1 MKLKLTDLPVVYINL
16 DEQTDRK
23 ETLEENLKDLGFKNI
38 IRVSGYKDPDPNRG
52 CAYSHA
58 LALEEVD
65 APFIL
70 LEDDCMPLNFIDEI
84 EIPDETD
91 ALYLGI
97 SSWGRMN
104 GHSGPCVQWEYADQ
118 RTDLVRVWNMLA
130 AHAILYLNPDYVDL
144 CKRIAYHGYLISD
157 HHDIG
162 FADVQKYYDVYAFD
176 NPMFYQTSS
185 NGTDQPLSSYPSV
198 RIMGYDERFWLPL
211 EVKEI

>member
-1 MKLKLTDLPVVYINL
+1 MQRAHFLFDKLSGLEVVPYPI
-16 DEQTDRK
+16 EK
-23 ETLEENLKDLGFKNI
+23 KHEI
-38 IRVSGYKDPDPNRG
+38 IRFDKMIEEYFKSVR
-52 CAYSHA
+52 

-104 GHSGPCVQWEYADQ
+104 GHSGPCVQWECADQ
-118 RTDLVRVWNMLA
+118 RTDLVRVWNILA

-162 FADVQKYYDVYAFD
+162 FADIQKYYEVYAFE

-211 EVKEI
+211 EVKE

>member
-1 MKLKLTDLPVVYINL
+1 
-16 DEQTDRK
+16 
-23 ETLEENLKDLGFKNI
+23 
-38 IRVSGYKDPDPNRG
+38 
-52 CAYSHA
+52 
-58 LALEEVD
+58 
-65 APFIL
+65 
-70 LEDDCMPLNFIDEI
+70 MPLNFIDEI
-84 EIPDETD
+84 EIPDDTD
-91 ALYLGI
+91 ALYLGV

-104 GHSGPCVQWEYADQ
+104 GHSGPCVQWEYAEEISSTGGKI

-130 AHAILYLNPDYVDL
+130 AHAILYLNPDYVDI

-162 FADVQKYYDVYAFD
+162 FADIQKYYDVYAFD

-211 EVKEI
+211 EVKE

>member
-16 DEQTDRK
+16 DDQPKRK
-23 ETLEENLKDLGFKNI
+23 ETLEENLKQLGFKNI
-38 IRVSGYKDPDPNRG
+38 IRVSGFKDPIGKRG

-65 APFIL
+65 PPFIL
-70 LEDDCMPLNFIDEI
+70 LEDDCLPLNFIDEVD
-84 EIPDETD
+84 IPDD
-91 ALYLGI
+91 ADAVYLGV

-104 GHSGPCVQWEYADQ
+104 GHSGPCVQREDVDNYDN
-118 RTDLVRVWNMLA
+118 LVKIYNMVG
-130 AHAILYLNPDYVDL
+130 AHAILYINSDYIDL

-162 FADVQKYYDVYAFD
+162 FADVQRYYDVYAFD

-185 NGTDQPLSSYPSV
+185 NGTDQALSSYPSV
-198 RIMGYDERFWLPL
+198 RMMSYDERFWLPL
-211 EVKEI
+211 EVKE

>member
-16 DEQTDRK
+16 DEQIDRK
-23 ETLEENLKDLGFKNI
+23 ETLEQNLKDIGFKNI
-38 IRVSGYKDPDPNRG
+38 IRVSGFKDPNANRG

-58 LALEEVD
+58 LALEEID
-65 APFIL
+65 PPFIL
-70 LEDDCMPLNFIDEI
+70 LEDDSVPLNFIDEI

-91 ALYLGI
+91 ALYLGV

-104 GHSGPCVQWEYADQ
+104 GHSGPCVQWEYAHP
-118 RTDLVRVWNMLA
+118 LLGSGS
-130 AHAILYLNPDYVDL
+130 LNPDYIDL

-185 NGTDQPLSSYPSV
+185 NGTDQRLSSYPSV
-198 RIMGYDERFWLPL
+198 RLMEYDKRFWLPL
-211 EVKEI
+211 EVKE